1 MNRERVLFGN
11 TYGCRFKSILFY
23 KTVIFS
29 LASRFKRTI
38 FLAWIVLLS
47 LPALYEIDA
56 SEFLEPEKAF
66 RLEAELRG
74 SGSIALRWTIAE
86 GCKLYREQ
94 VDVSVEDGA
103 QRLGTLV
110 FPKGTMF
117 VDPLTGDESE
127 IYHDTLSLS
136 LPLVS
141 ASEPFTLKVTYQGCA
156 EGGLCYPPVTDKFLV
171 DPERPGLLVPEK
183 TGGVFSKTV
192 SSNTATESSRNLSS
206 SEQESFFSSTL
217 EEGSFW
223 KISLMFLFFGLL
235 LSFTPCILPMV
246 PILSSII
253 VGEGSVTRLR
263 GFLLALVYS
272 LGMATVYTMLGVL
285 AGLAGEGLAGF
296 LQRPE
301 VLGIFSVLL
310 VLLALSMFD
319 VYQIQIPSA
328 LQTRLTGTSR
338 IMKGGRFPAVFVMG
352 AISALVVGP
361 CVAAPLAGTLV
372 YISQTKNVV
381 TGGLALFSMASGMS
395 VPLLLVG
402 LSAGY
407 LLPRAGA
414 WMTGVKHLFGFLLIA
429 VAIWI
434 VTPVLPAWA
443 VLLAWGSF
451 AILCSVFLGVFE
463 CIAGQP
469 TVGERFRKA
478 FGVLLLIVGV
488 VELTGAA
495 SGGDSVF
502 EPLSGISGGSERR
515 AEAEKSL
522 RFTMIHSV
530 EELDRALESA
540 QRPVMLDFYADW
552 CVSCKELEHL
562 TFSDSRVVEKLES
575 ISLLKA
581 DVTANTEEE
590 RALMKRFSI
599 FGPPGIVFFD
609 SSGREIPESRIAG
622 FINPANFIEHI
633 ERFIGQ

>member
-1 MNRERVLFGN
+1 MIAFIV
-11 TYGCRFKSILFY
+11 
-23 KTVIFS
+23 
-29 LASRFKRTI
+29 SRFMRTV
-38 FLAWIVLLS
+38 FLAWMVLLS
-47 LPALYEIDA
+47 LPALWKVDA
-56 SEFLEPEKAF
+56 SEFPDPNEAF
-66 RLEAELRG
+66 RLEAELRD
-74 SGSIALRWTIAE
+74 SGSITLHWTIAE

-103 QRLGTLV
+103 LVLGELV

-117 VDPLTGDESE
+117 ADPLTGGKSE
-127 IYHDTLSLS
+127 IYHDTLFLT

-141 ASEPFTLKVTYQGCA
+141 VSEPFTLNVTYQGCA
-156 EGGLCYPPVTDKFLV
+156 EGGLCYPPVTEKFLV
-171 DPERPGLLVPEK
+171 DPQQPGPLVTEN
-183 TGGVFSKTV
+183 TDGVLSKAV
-192 SSNTATESSRNLSS
+192 SLNTATESSRGISS
-206 SEQESFFSSTL
+206 PEQGSFFSTAL
-217 EEGSFW
+217 EEGSLW

-272 LGMATVYTMLGVL
+272 LGMATVYTLLGVL

-310 VLLALSMFD
+310 VVLALSMFD
-319 VYQIQIPSA
+319 VYQIQMPST

-338 IMKGGRFPAVFVMG
+338 IMKGGRFPAVFFMG

-414 WMTGVKHLFGFLLIA
+414 WMTGVKYFFGFLLIA

-434 VTPVLPAWA
+434 VTPVLPMWA
-443 VLLAWGSF
+443 VLLAWGFF
-451 AILCSVFLGVFE
+451 ALLCSVFLGVFE
-463 CIAGQP
+463 NTAGQP
-469 TVGERFRKA
+469 TAGARFRKA
-478 FGVLLLIVGV
+478 LGVLFLIVGV
-488 VELTGAA
+488 LELAGAA
-495 SGGDSVF
+495 SGGRSVF
-502 EPLSGISGGSERR
+502 EPLSGISRGPKMHT
-515 AEAEKSL
+515 EAENPL

-530 EELDRALESA
+530 EELDRALESS

-562 TFSDSRVVEKLES
+562 TFSDPRVVEKLEN

-622 FINPANFIEHI
+622 FINTANFIEHI